1 MKPGAFG
8 EDDLIKTVRTKFRG
22 AHPRLLK
29 GPGDDTSV
37 TAHRPGTV
45 LLATTDILIEG
56 THFKRRYT
64 TAYLLGK
71 KALSV
76 SLSDIAAMGGGGGT
90 NFYLVSIGLPR
101 RTDKKFILDLYRG
114 ITARA
119 KEFKAVLAGGNTALS
134 DRLIVS
140 ITLFAEMP
148 ARNVVYRTGGRPGD
162 IIYVTGTPGD
172 SALGLRVLKRHGAGA
187 IKDSSFRRSTSRH
200 LDPSPRIKAG
210 MALSYTHLAN
220 AMIDISDGLL
230 LDLERLTRESGVGAV
245 VDSTKLPLSTEFKR
259 YRKGL
264 KRPSGAIKLALTGGE
279 DYELLFTAP
288 EGAAKRIAAISK
300 RLRLRITP
308 IGYITARP
316 GSVTVM
322 GTGPKPLN
330 FTRRGFSH
338 F

>member
-1 MKPGAFG
+1 MKPGVFG
-8 EDDLIKTVRTKFRG
+8 EDDLIKAIRNRFKG

-37 TAHRPGTV
+37 TAQRPGTV

-56 THFKRRYT
+56 THFKKRYT
-64 TAYLLGK
+64 AAYLLGK

-76 SLSDIAAMGGGGGT
+76 SLSDIAAMGGGGGAS
-90 NFYLVSIGLPR
+90 FYLVSVGVPK
-101 RTDKKFILDLYRG
+101 RTDKKFLLDLYRG

-119 KEFKAVLAGGNTALS
+119 REFGAVLAGGNTALS
-134 DRLIVS
+134 DRFIVS
-140 ITLFAEMP
+140 TTLFAEMP
-148 ARNVVYRTGGRPGD
+148 AKDVVYRAGAHPGD

-172 SALGLRVLKRHGAGA
+172 SALGLKVLRKKGSRAV
-187 IKDSSFRRSTSRH
+187 KDSSFRQSVLRH

-210 MALSYTHLAN
+210 MALSSTHLAN
-220 AMIDISDGLL
+220 AMIDISDGLV

-259 YRKGL
+259 YQKGL
-264 KRPSGAIKLALTGGE
+264 KRPADAVRLALTGGE

-288 EGAAKRIAAISK
+288 KRAQKRIAAISK

-316 GSVTVM
+316 RSVTVTAK
-322 GTGPKPLN
+322 GGSPLN